1 MRFSAR
7 FRAAMVWGVAD
18 WFQCFDWL
26 FLRAWFCL
34 GSDLLFFLYYLIYC
48 ILYFVYVCLWQIFF
62 APLSLP
68 ALRAVLLFFSGL
80 WVCRA
85 SFRVLDCQCF
95 IGCRVG
101 RGLRVLG
108 RLVGFFVDYSLIYSI
123 LYFLYILGS
132 LGF

>member
-1 MRFSAR
+1 M
-7 FRAAMVWGVAD
+7 FRLAVFEGLVLLG
-18 WFQCFDWL
+18 FGFVILSLLFDL
-26 FLRAWFCL
+26 LYFIFCL
-34 GSDLLFFLYYLIYC
+34 
-48 ILYFVYVCLWQIFF
+48 CLPSADIFC
-62 APLSLP
+62 PPPSLP

-85 SFRVLDCQCF
+85 SFCVLDCQCF